1 MPGGRVIFSH
11 PSDKITFMADAST
24 EPRFPARERVFSG
37 MRPTGRLHLG
47 HLLGALPNWVK
58 LQDNYDCVYCVADL
72 HALTTRYDN
81 VTGMQKDGIEMVA
94 DWIAAGIDPER
105 SIIFRQSEIKAH
117 SELALLL
124 GMLTPVSWLT
134 RSPSYKEMVGELGER
149 VATFGFL
156 GYPVLQTADIILYKA
171 SRVPVGEDQLS
182 HLELAREIVR
192 RFNSMYGN
200 VFPEPKAILTETPR
214 LLGLDGRKMS
224 KSYGNTIDIA
234 EDPESVRRKVMAM
247 FTDPARQR
255 LKDPGHPDVC
265 NVFSYHKFFEA
276 PAAEIDEIDRGCRAA
291 TIGCTEC
298 KTRLADRILAVLGP
312 IRDRRE
318 ALLAGPGRIEA
329 ILEDGRRRALAIA
342 AEVFGE
348 ACAAIGI

>member
-1 MPGGRVIFSH
+1 MPESKL
-11 PSDKITFMADAST
+11 P
-24 EPRFPARERVFSG
+24 PRERVFSG

-58 LQDNYDCVYCVADL
+58 LQDDYDCVYCVADL
-72 HALTTRYDN
+72 HALTTRYDS
-81 VTGMQKDGIEMVA
+81 VAGMKKDTVEMVA
-94 DWIAAGIDPER
+94 DWIAVGIDPGR
-105 SIIFRQSEIKAH
+105 SIIFRQSEVKAH

-124 GMLTPVSWLT
+124 GMLVPVSWLT
-134 RSPSYKEMVGELGER
+134 RVPSYKEMVSELGER

-171 SRVPVGEDQLS
+171 GRVPVGEDQLS

-192 RFNSMYGN
+192 RFNGMYGDI
-200 VFPEPKAILTETPR
+200 FPEPKAILTETPR

-234 EDPESVRRKVMAM
+234 EDPESVRKKVMAM

-255 LKDPGHPDVC
+255 LKDPGHPDRC

-276 PAAEIDEIDRGCRAA
+276 PAAEIDQIDRGCRAA

-298 KTRLADRILAVLGP
+298 KGRLADRILAVLDP
-312 IRDRRE
+312 IREKRE
-318 ALLAGPGRIEA
+318 ALLGEPGHIEA
-329 ILEDGRRRALAIA
+329 ILEDGRQRALAIA
-342 AEVFGE
+342 TGVFAE
-348 ACAAIGI
+348 ACRAIGI

>member
-1 MPGGRVIFSH
+1 MPATPKE
-11 PSDKITFMADAST
+11 PSLPS
-24 EPRFPARERVFSG
+24 RERVFSG

-47 HLLGALPNWVK
+47 HLLGALPNWVR
-58 LQDNYDCVYCVADL
+58 LQDDYDCIYCVADL

-81 VTGMQKDGIEMVA
+81 VAGMKEDGIEMVA
-94 DWIAAGIDPER
+94 DWIAVGIDPER
-105 SIIFRQSEIKAH
+105 SIIFRQSEVKAH

-134 RSPSYKEMVGELGER
+134 RSPSYKEMVAELGER

-156 GYPVLQTADIILYKA
+156 GYPVLQTADVILYKA

-192 RFNSMYGN
+192 RFNSIYSP
-200 VFPEPKAILTETPR
+200 VFPAPQAILTETPR

-234 EDPESVRRKVMAM
+234 EDPESVRKKVMSM

-255 LKDPGHPDVC
+255 LKDPGHPDKC
-265 NVFSYHKFFEA
+265 NVFSYHHFFEA
-276 PAAEIDEIDRGCRAA
+276 PAAELDEIDRGCRAA
-291 TIGCTEC
+291 TIGCTGC
-298 KTRLADRILAVLGP
+298 KQRLAGRILAVLDP
-312 IRDRRE
+312 IRERRE
-318 ALLAGPGRIEA
+318 ELMAAPGRIEA
-329 ILEDGRRRALAIA
+329 LLEDGRRRALAIA
-342 AEVFGE
+342 TEVFGE
-348 ACAAIGI
+348 TCQAIGI

>member
-1 MPGGRVIFSH
+1 MPETPQEFSL
-11 PSDKITFMADAST
+11 PS
-24 EPRFPARERVFSG
+24 RERVFSG

-58 LQDNYDCVYCVADL
+58 LQDDYDCVYCVADL

-81 VTGMQKDGIEMVA
+81 VAGMQKDTIEMVA
-94 DWIAAGIDPER
+94 DWVAVGIDPER
-105 SIIFRQSEIKAH
+105 SIVFRQSQVKAH

-124 GMLTPVSWLT
+124 GMLVPVSWLT
-134 RSPSYKEMVGELGER
+134 RVPSYKEMVTELGER
-149 VATFGFL
+149 VATLGFL
-156 GYPVLQTADIILYKA
+156 GYPVLQTADISLYKA

-192 RFNSMYGN
+192 RFNSLYGP
-200 VFPEPKAILTETPR
+200 VFPEPKALLTETPR

-234 EDPESVRRKVMAM
+234 EEPESVRQKVMAM

-255 LKDPGHPDVC
+255 LKDPGNPDKC

-276 PAAEIDEIDRGCRAA
+276 PAAEIDEIDHGCRAA

-298 KTRLADRILAVLGP
+298 KTRLADRILAVLDP
-312 IRDRRE
+312 IRTRRE
-318 ALLAGPGRIEA
+318 ALLAEPGRIEA
-329 ILEDGRRRALAIA
+329 ILEDGRRRALDIA
-342 AEVFGE
+342 TGVFGE
-348 ACAAIGI
+348 VCQAIGI

>member
-1 MPGGRVIFSH
+1 M
-11 PSDKITFMADAST
+11 
-24 EPRFPARERVFSG
+24 
-37 MRPTGRLHLG
+37 HLG
-47 HLLGALPNWVK
+47 HLLGALPNWVR
-58 LQDNYDCVYCVADL
+58 LQDEYDCVYCVADL
-72 HALTTRYDN
+72 HALTTRYDS
-81 VTGMQKDGIEMVA
+81 VAGMKRDGIEMVA

-105 SIIFRQSEIKAH
+105 SIIFRQSEVKAH

-124 GMLTPVSWLT
+124 GMLVPVSWLT
-134 RSPSYKEMVGELGER
+134 RVPSYKEMVGELGER

-192 RFNSMYGN
+192 RFNSMYGD

-234 EDPESVRRKVMAM
+234 EDPESVRKKIMAM

-255 LKDPGHPDVC
+255 LRDPGRPERC
-265 NVFSYHKFFEA
+265 NVFSYHQFFEA
-276 PAAEIDEIDRGCRAA
+276 PAAELDEIDRGCREA
-291 TIGCTEC
+291 TIGCTAC
-298 KTRLADRILAVLGP
+298 KDRLAARILAVLDP
-312 IRDRRE
+312 IREKRE
-318 ALLAGPGRIEA
+318 ALLADSGRIEA
-329 ILEDGRRRALAIA
+329 ILESGRGRALAIA
-342 AEVFGE
+342 TEVFAG
-348 ACAAIGI
+348 ACEAIGL

>member
-1 MPGGRVIFSH
+1 MPATPKE
-11 PSDKITFMADAST
+11 PSL
-24 EPRFPARERVFSG
+24 PARERVFSG

-47 HLLGALPNWVK
+47 HLLGALPNWVR
-58 LQDNYDCVYCVADL
+58 LQDNYDCFYCVADL

-81 VTGMQKDGIEMVA
+81 VAGMKADGLEMVA

-105 SIIFRQSEIKAH
+105 SVIFRQSEVKEH

-124 GMLTPVSWLT
+124 GMLVPVSWLT
-134 RSPSYKEMVGELGER
+134 RTPSYKEMVTELGER

-156 GYPVLQTADIILYKA
+156 GYPVLQTADIVLYKA
-171 SRVPVGEDQLS
+171 GRVPVGEDQLS

-192 RFNSMYGN
+192 RFNGLYGP
-200 VFPEPKAILTETPR
+200 VFPEPKALLTQTPR

-234 EDPESVRRKVMAM
+234 EEPESIRKKISSM

-255 LKDPGHPDVC
+255 LKDPGHPEKC
-265 NVFSYHKFFEA
+265 NVFSYHQFFEA
-276 PAAEIDEIDRGCRAA
+276 PETELDEIDAGCRTA

-298 KTRLADRILAVLGP
+298 KARLADRIMARLDP
-312 IRDRRE
+312 IREKRE
-318 ALLAGPGRIEA
+318 ALLAEPGRMEG
-329 ILEDGRRRALAIA
+329 ILEDGRKRAQVVAT
-342 AEVFGE
+342 EVLDE
-348 ACAAIGI
+348 ACRAIGIE